1 MRGRSYLAFG
11 LILVIISSSMA
22 GITRH
27 VERERNEEKYF
38 FLEDFGNETNEDL
51 FEKIILNLMKIA
63 HMSALSAG
71 IIKDNKLIWAKGF
84 GLYDRENNK
93 QAKEETIYLVA
104 SISKT
109 FTATAIMQLYEKGY
123 FDLDDDVNDY
133 LPFSLRNPNYPDES
147 ITFRMLLAHQS
158 SLAMDPPAFYSYIP
172 GDLEVDGYPYPWLKE
187 YLVPGEIH
195 YKPQVWTDLPP
206 GEEMNYANVG
216 YGILGYLVEIMSG
229 KSFEEYCRE
238 NIFEPL
244 GMKNTSFRLANLDAK
259 NIAVPYVF
267 QYGEYYPLLHYGILD
282 YPAGGLRTN
291 IPDLSRF
298 LIAHMNG
305 GVYNGIRI
313 LSEKNVEEM
322 HTIQYPSKHYNFQY
336 GLGWQI
342 WVKPSDVYIGH
353 TGGLYGVATKMVF
366 RQSDKTAIIF
376 FTNKEVY
383 NLREIV
389 VFSLIER
396 LLFWKASG
404 DISELRKEKIE
415 ETVLANKH
423 LLNDEDADFTYHLN
437 EILEDFM
444 EIWMSSMYLH
454 KNIYT

>member
-1 MRGRSYLAFG
+1 MRGSKYLTFG
-11 LILVIISSSMA
+11 LVLILISFSMI
-22 GITRH
+22 GGVTKH
-27 VERERNEEKYF
+27 VQKENVAISQNLRYELAND
-38 FLEDFGNETNEDL
+38 DF

-63 HMSALSAG
+63 RMSALSAC
-71 IIKDNKLIWAKGF
+71 IIKGDKVIWAKGF
-84 GLYDRENNK
+84 GLYDRENDK
-93 QAKEETIYLVA
+93 QADENTIYLVA

-123 FDLDDDVNDY
+123 FSLDDDVNDY
-133 LPFSLRNPNYPDES
+133 LPFPLRNPNYPDKP

-158 SLAMDPPAFYSYIP
+158 SLAEDPPAFYSYIP
-172 GDLEVDGYPYPWLKE
+172 GDLEVVGYPYPWLEE

-195 YKPQVWTDLPP
+195 YKPQVWTDFLP

-216 YGILGYLVEIMSG
+216 YGLLGYLVEIISG
-229 KSFEEYCRE
+229 MPFEEYCRE

-244 GMKNTSFRLANLDAK
+244 GMKNTSFMLSNLDVSK
-259 NIAVPYVF
+259 IAVPYVF
-267 QYGEYYPLLHYGILD
+267 QYGKYYPLLHYGILD

-291 IPDLSRF
+291 VLDLSKF

-305 GVYNGIRI
+305 GVYNGTRI
-313 LSEKNVEEM
+313 LSEESVEKM
-322 HTIQYPSKHYNFQY
+322 HTIQYPSKHYSFQY

-366 RQSDKTAIIF
+366 RKSDNTAIIF

-404 DISELRKEKIE
+404 DASELKKDMIKETILE
-415 ETVLANKH
+415 NKH
-423 LLNDEDADFTYHLN
+423 LLRDSCNIDFRYLDEVIK
-437 EILEDFM
+437 EINSICM
-444 EIWMSSMYLH
+444 NGGILH

>member
-1 MRGRSYLAFG
+1 MDW
-11 LILVIISSSMA
+11 LVLVVISFSIA
-22 GITRH
+22 GGITKH
-27 VERERNEEKYF
+27 VQKQSKGAMHSF
-38 FLEDFGNETNEDL
+38 FPEMEYDLVNDEL
-51 FEKIILNLMKIA
+51 FEKIMLKLMEIA
-63 HMSALSAG
+63 HMSALSAA

-93 QAKEETIYLVA
+93 QADEKTIYLVA

-133 LPFSLRNPNYPDES
+133 LPFSLRNPNYPDEP

-158 SLAMDPPAFYSYIP
+158 SLAVDPPAFYSYIP
-172 GDLEVDGYPYPWLKE
+172 GDLEVFGYPYPWLKE

-195 YKPQVWTDLPP
+195 YKPQVWTDSPP

-216 YGILGYLVEIMSG
+216 YGLLGYLVEIISG

-244 GMKNTSFRLANLDAK
+244 EIKNTSFRLANLDAK
-259 NIAVPYVF
+259 KIAVPYVF
-267 QYGEYYPLLHYGILD
+267 QFGEYYPLLHYGILD

-291 IPDLSRF
+291 VLDLSHF
-298 LIAHMNG
+298 LIAMING
-305 GVYNGIRI
+305 GVYNDTRI
-313 LSEKNVEEM
+313 LSEESVKEM
-322 HTIQYPSKHYNFQY
+322 HTVQYPNKNYNFQY

-342 WVKPSDVYIGH
+342 WNIGGETYIGH

-366 RQSDKTAIIF
+366 RKSDGTAIIF
-376 FTNKEVY
+376 FTNKEIR
-383 NLREIV
+383 NLREII

-396 LLFWKASG
+396 LLFWKAN
-404 DISELRKEKIE
+404 DDTSELKKERIE
-415 ETVLANKH
+415 ETISANKH
-423 LLNDEDADFTYHLN
+423 LLKDLNEYSDSSEYYLN
-437 EILEDFM
+437 EILKIFN
-444 EIWMSSMYLH
+444 EIWLD
-454 KNIYT
+454 K